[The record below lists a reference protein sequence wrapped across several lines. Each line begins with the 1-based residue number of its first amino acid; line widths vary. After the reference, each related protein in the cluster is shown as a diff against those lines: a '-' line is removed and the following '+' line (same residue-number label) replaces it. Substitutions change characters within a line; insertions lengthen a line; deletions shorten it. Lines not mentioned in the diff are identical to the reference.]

1 MKLISDD
8 VLDCVFYLNNMKRM
22 LEQELMEAKDLLGR
36 EGLPE
41 PHDRFKLAWSMA
53 DAIQSDLSP
62 AGDVG
67 LAISDL
73 IEALE
78 ALADELPND

>member
-1 MKLISDD
+1 
-8 VLDCVFYLNNMKRM
+8 
-22 LEQELMEAKDLLGR
+22 
-36 EGLPE
+36 
-41 PHDRFKLAWSMA
+41 MA